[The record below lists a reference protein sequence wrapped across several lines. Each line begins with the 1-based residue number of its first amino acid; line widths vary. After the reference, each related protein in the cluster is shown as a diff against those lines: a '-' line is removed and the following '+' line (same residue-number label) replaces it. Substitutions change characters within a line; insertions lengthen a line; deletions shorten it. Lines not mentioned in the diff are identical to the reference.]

1 MDTCTIC
8 SNRPGAPPDQVG
20 RFFCRVQAIDVGV
33 PLFNNS
39 LTALYI
45 KFI

>member
-1 MDTCTIC
+1 MDACTIC
-8 SNRPGAPPDQVG
+8 SNQPGAPPDQVG

-33 PLFNNS
+33 PLFIYS
-39 LTALYI
+39 LNAFYI